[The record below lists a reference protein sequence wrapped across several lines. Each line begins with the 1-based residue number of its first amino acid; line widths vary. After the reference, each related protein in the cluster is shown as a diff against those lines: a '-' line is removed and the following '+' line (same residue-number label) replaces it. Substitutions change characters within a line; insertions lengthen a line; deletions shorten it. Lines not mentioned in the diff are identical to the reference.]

1 MSNTREQLEDRAED
15 YIRSGG
21 FSSFSF
27 RDLAKDLGIKSA
39 SVHYHFPT
47 KSDLGTAVA
56 NRYNQRFKDALPDPD
71 ASNQST
77 DELIRHY
84 IRMFHSEMMQ
94 ANKICLC
101 AVLSVERATLSDDMK
116 AALEAFYVLNLD
128 WLTRV
133 FSSQKPDA
141 ALPHPQAHQR
151 ACQILSTLQGALIG
165 AWAMQDPAYFEN
177 SARGLYKD
185 VFGKP
190 LRLPRTSN
198 H

>member
-1 MSNTREQLEDRAED
+1 MSNTREQLTDRAED

-56 NRYNQRFKDALPDPD
+56 DRYNQRFKDALPDPET
-71 ASNQST
+71 SNRFT
-77 DELIRHY
+77 EELIRHY
-84 IRMFHSEMMQ
+84 IRMFHTEMMQ
-94 ANKICLC
+94 AEKICLC
-101 AVLSVERATLSDDMK
+101 AVLSVERATLSDDMR
-116 AALEAFYVLNLD
+116 ASLETFYTLNLD

-133 FSSQKPDA
+133 FTRQAPDA
-141 ALPHPQAHQR
+141 ALPRTQAYQR
-151 ACQILSTLQGALIG
+151 ACQVLSALQGALIG
-165 AWAMQDPAYFEN
+165 AWAMQDRSYFEK

-185 VFGKP
+185 LFGKT
-190 LRLPRTSN
+190 LKLPK
-198 H
+198 HI